1 MGDAKKKGVQGMIE
15 IENPNRV
22 KQKFKKA
29 SELDTPAAGGAE
41 GGAKAKAKKEE
52 VKPQLSRREK
62 EEIEKA
68 KAKAHYQKL
77 HAQGKTDEARAD
89 LARLAIIK
97 KPEEEPAG
105 GGGEQQLAGGGELE
119 RRGGRGR

>member
-1 MGDAKKKGVQGMIE
+1 MGKGVQGMIE

-29 SELDTPAAGGAE
+29 SELDTPAAAGAE

-77 HAQGKTDEARAD
+77 HAQGKTDEARSN

-97 KPEEEPAG
+97 KQREEAAEKRAA
-105 GGGEQQLAGGGELE
+105 EAKAKEE
-119 RRGGRGR
+119 AAKAKAEAKGGRK